1 MLPEP
6 KPNLSREEYLAI
18 ERASEGRSEYLDGE
32 MFAMAGASE
41 THNLIVSNLIR
52 ALGNRLAERP
62 CCVYPGDLRI
72 LVVATGLYTYP
83 DVSVVCGE
91 PCLVQDRH
99 QDILLNP
106 QLLIEVLSPST
117 EAFDRGRKFEH
128 CRAIP
133 SLLEYLLV
141 PQEKPALEH
150 FLREQGGAW
159 RFSAVQGIDS
169 ALTLPTLGIELPL
182 AEVYRRVVFGA

>member
-6 KPNLSREEYLAI
+6 NPYLSPDEYLAI
-18 ERASEGRSEYLDGE
+18 ERASEGKSEYLDGE

-41 THNLIVSNLIR
+41 RHNLIVSNLIR

-62 CCVYPGDLRI
+62 CRVYPGDLRI

-91 PCLVQDRH
+91 PRLVQDRH
-99 QDILLNP
+99 QDNLLNP

-128 CRAIP
+128 YRAIP
-133 SLLEYLLV
+133 SLQEYLLV
-141 PQEKPALEH
+141 AQEKPVLEH

-169 ALTLPTLGIELPL
+169 ALALPTLGIELPL
-182 AEVYRRVVFGA
+182 VEVFRRVVFGA

>member
-6 KPNLSREEYLAI
+6 KPYLTPEEYLAI

-62 CCVYPGDLRI
+62 CRVYPGDLRI
-72 LVVATGLYTYP
+72 LVEATGLYTYP
-83 DVSVVCGE
+83 DVSVVCGQ
-91 PCLVQDRH
+91 PRLVRDRH
-99 QDILLNP
+99 QDNLLNP
-106 QLLIEVLSPST
+106 QLLVEVLSPST

-128 CRAIP
+128 YRTIP
-133 SLLEYLLV
+133 SLSEYLLV
-141 PQEKPALEH
+141 AQEKPVLEH
-150 FLREQGGAW
+150 FLREGGGAW
-159 RFSAVQGIDS
+159 RFSAVQGMDA
-169 ALTLPTLGIELPL
+169 ALILPTLGLDLPL
-182 AEVYRRVVFGA
+182 GEVYQRVEF